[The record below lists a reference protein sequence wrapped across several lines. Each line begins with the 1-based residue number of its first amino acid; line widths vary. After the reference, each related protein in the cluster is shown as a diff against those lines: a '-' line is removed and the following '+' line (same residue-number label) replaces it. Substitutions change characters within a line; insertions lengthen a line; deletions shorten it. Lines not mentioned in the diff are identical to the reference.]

1 MAGFSAVLVF
11 WKIALRNVWR
21 SRRRSVATFITLFFC
36 VVLSI
41 VTLGLARGISR
52 QMTQSVVKMRTGHL
66 RAAVENASDPMFP
79 MPFLPTKSEVA
90 HVFAP
95 RLFLLGMV
103 VSRQNA
109 MVRFSLPLPLGYELQ
124 RGRPP
129 VVACEVVVDANG
141 EAWVGAQLEVPLKDC
156 PLLTVTGSLKFAME
170 FAGAPVWI
178 FVSKEQLLE
187 LEQNASVESKSAT
200 ATKQQEPNHNED
212 TFDVED
218 IDQLPQL
225 DLSVPETNKKN
236 WKLPRFQRVYPSLPE
251 TSRTYSIRVV
261 RGAPVQLHAVDPLA
275 EQHFAIAR
283 SVVFGTW
290 LPAQTVL
297 SQDRPF
303 HDQKEWPVVVGAA
316 LARRLGVHVGDR
328 IGLDIFD
335 AQGVPRDVWCDVVG
349 LVFTQDA
356 QMDTSALLAPLTY
369 VAPELGY
376 VSADGFP
383 LVHEL
388 SILLPHGVDLR
399 VKRELQKMLPPSVVV
414 RTWQEVLPGLRAAVT
429 FQEGLV
435 YMILAIV
442 LLMAVIGTLNS
453 FVMSILERTWELG
466 VLKAV
471 GVRARALIGMIL
483 LEALML
489 VSMAVVAGGV
499 VGALVCRELEREG
512 LDLTF
517 LFQDGFTFAG
527 VWLRPVWYAQLD
539 TITVGVPALVLAVAG
554 FLAALWPALRA
565 ARMPICD
572 ALARVE

>member
-79 MPFLPTKSEVA
+79 LPSLPTTSEVA

-109 MVRFSLPLPLGYELQ
+109 TVRFSLPFPLGYELQ

-129 VVACEVVVDANG
+129 VAACEVVVDANG

-170 FAGAPVWI
+170 SADAPVWI
-178 FVSKEQLLE
+178 FVSKAQLLE
-187 LEQNASVESKSAT
+187 LEQNASGESKTTT

-212 TFDVED
+212 ILDVED

-225 DLSVPETNKKN
+225 DLPVPEKNKNK
-236 WKLPRFQRVYPSLPE
+236 WQLPRFQRVYPSLPE
-251 TSRTYSIRVV
+251 TLRTFSIRVV
-261 RGAPVQLHAVDPLA
+261 RSAPVQLHAVDPVA

-297 SQDRPF
+297 SRDPSN
-303 HDQKEWPVVVGAA
+303 DQKAWPVVIGAA
-316 LARRLGVHVGDR
+316 LARRLGVRVGDR

-349 LVFTQDA
+349 GVSTQNA
-356 QMDTSALLAPLTY
+356 EMDTSALLALLTR
-369 VAPELGY
+369 AASELGY
-376 VSADGFP
+376 VSADGVP

-399 VKRELQKMLPPSVVV
+399 VKRDVQTMLPPSVVV

-483 LEALML
+483 LEALIL
-489 VSMAVVAGGV
+489 VSMAVAVGGV
-499 VGALVCRELEREG
+499 VGAWVCLELEREG
-512 LDLTF
+512 LDLSF

-554 FLAALWPALRA
+554 VLAALWPALRA